1 MQILYAPESI
11 NATSLEGIRFDL
23 WSNLRSAFRITL
35 EKIAAYPWEYES
47 NDVATAAYYVLY
59 GQESPN
65 DVPRALSGPKR
76 VKASDWPLPSIDIKH
91 LPDPPEVLLP
101 YMEKLWRDPTFQK
114 VLSLGHEY
122 VQFDNVY

>member
-47 NDVATAAYYVLY
+47 NDVAV
-59 GQESPN
+59 G
-65 DVPRALSGPKR
+65 R
-76 VKASDWPLPSIDIKH
+76 
-91 LPDPPEVLLP
+91 
-101 YMEKLWRDPTFQK
+101 
-114 VLSLGHEY
+114 
-122 VQFDNVY
+122 